1 MNRYNEESNDKLE
14 CSKNQKEIVMTA
26 TNNIIDLIIF
36 ISIIVLLLLYDF
48 IRYY

>member
-14 CSKNQKEIVMTA
+14 CSKNQKKIVMTA
-26 TNNIIDLIIF
+26 TDNIIDLIIF
-36 ISIIVLLLLYDF
+36 IIIIVLLLLYDF